1 MHKAPVTN
9 LGLFQLIKKQTSL
22 GTRYTP
28 DKERIFTMPTQ
39 EFLTL
44 LFDAIALSFIT
55 IATLDFTAGLMP
67 LMPRSKM
74 PLVSPSQLNLFDLK
88 PLPLPLLP
96 DPWTLPI
103 DEIAEVTAQPQETA
117 QIEQKPVLLLLP
129 PANEISIQTPLA
141 TTAKLKL
148 VKFLSHIDIDKLQLR
163 PARKIAK
170 VLNLAQKINGR
181 DQTLSFLRNQI
192 KVKLQQLETLSV
204 ETLEVLREV
213 LAS

>member
-1 MHKAPVTN
+1 MYKAPVTN

-28 DKERIFTMPTQ
+28 DKERIFIMSAQ

-44 LFDAIALSFIT
+44 LFNAIALSFIT
-55 IATLDFTAGLMP
+55 IATLDFISGLMP
-67 LMPRSKM
+67 LMPRYKM
-74 PLVSPSQLNLFDLK
+74 PLVSPSQLDLFDLK
-88 PLPLPLLP
+88 PRLLPLLP
-96 DPWTLPI
+96 DPWTLPT
-103 DEIAEVTAQPQETA
+103 DKIAEVQPQQTL

-129 PANEISIQTPLA
+129 PVKEISIQPLLP
-141 TTAKLKL
+141 TAVEPKL

-170 VLNLAQKINGR
+170 VLNIAQKINGR
-181 DQTLSFLRNQI
+181 DQTLGFFRSQI
-192 KVKLQQLETLSV
+192 KAKLQQSEALSAETV
-204 ETLEVLREV
+204 KVLREA

>member
-1 MHKAPVTN
+1 MSA
-9 LGLFQLIKKQTSL
+9 
-22 GTRYTP
+22 
-28 DKERIFTMPTQ
+28 Q

-55 IATLDFTAGLMP
+55 IATLDFTTGLTP
-67 LMPRSKM
+67 LMPRYKM
-74 PLVSPSQLNLFDLK
+74 PLVSPGQLNLFDLK

-103 DEIAEVTAQPQETA
+103 DEITEVTAQPQETA

-148 VKFLSHIDIDKLQLR
+148 VKLLSDIDIDKLQLR

-170 VLNLAQKINGR
+170 ALNIAQKINGR
-181 DQTLSFLRNQI
+181 DQTLGFFRSQI
-192 KVKLQQLETLSV
+192 KAKLQQSEALSV
-204 ETLEVLREV
+204 ETVEVLGKA